1 MEEIYILNGVKLD
14 IPVIPINRGFLYAD
28 GFFESMLYR
37 NGQIELWDL
46 HVQRLT
52 NNCKTL
58 YMQTPDTDAIYDS
71 AIKHMPADYADKH
84 IRIRLTIYRKGAGFY
99 KPENNEVEW
108 LLHLMEVVPAQTN
121 ICKLSIEKNLRKN
134 ITPFSNLKS
143 LNAQL
148 FVIITNNP
156 DHKNAD
162 EILLMNENDHVC
174 ETTSSNIFWQKGGIY
189 YTPSLATGCIGGV
202 MREHLINKFKA
213 EDKPIIECAEPLE
226 TILNADKVFVSN
238 AVRGIREVKFMIE

>member
-46 HVQRLT
+46 HVQRLK
-52 NNCKTL
+52 NNCTTL
-58 YMQTPDTDAIYDS
+58 YMLPPDTDAIYNS
-71 AIKHMPADYADKH
+71 VMQNIPADCTDKH
-84 IRIRLTIYRKGAGFY
+84 IRIRLTIYRKGVGFY
-99 KPENNEVEW
+99 KPENNEAEW
-108 LLHLMEVVPAQTN
+108 LLHLMEIIPSATN
-121 ICKLSIEKNLRKN
+121 ISKLSIEKNLKKN

-156 DHKNAD
+156 EHTNAD
-162 EILLMNENDHVC
+162 EILLLNENGHVC
-174 ETTSSNIFWQKGGIY
+174 ETTSSNIFWQKGDTY
-189 YTPSLATGCIGGV
+189 YTPSLQTGCICGV
-202 MREHLINKFKA
+202 MRQHLINTFTQ
-213 EDKPIIECAEPLE
+213 EGTTIIECAEPLE

-238 AVRGIREVKFMIE
+238 AVRGMREVVWI

>member
-1 MEEIYILNGVKLD
+1 MEEIYILDGVKLD

-37 NGQIELWDL
+37 NGQIELWNL

-58 YMQTPDTDAIYDS
+58 YMQAPDVDAIYDS
-71 AIKHMPADYADKH
+71 AIKHIPTDCTDKH

-99 KPENNEVEW
+99 KPENNEAEW
-108 LLHLMEVVPAQTN
+108 LLHLMKVIPAQIN

-134 ITPFSNLKS
+134 ITHFSNLKS

-156 DHKNAD
+156 EHTNAD
-162 EILLMNENDHVC
+162 EILLLNENGHVC
-174 ETTSSNIFWQKGGIY
+174 ETTSSNIFWQKNDIY
-189 YTPSLATGCIGGV
+189 YTPSLQTGCIGGV
-202 MREHLINKFKA
+202 MRQHLINKFK
-213 EDKPIIECAEPLE
+213 EEGISIIECAEPLE
-226 TILNADKVFVSN
+226 TILDADKVFVSN
-238 AVRGIREVKFMIE
+238 AVRGFREVKWI

>member
-1 MEEIYILNGVKLD
+1 MDEIYILNGVKLD

-46 HVQRLT
+46 HTQRLT

-58 YMQTPDTDAIYDS
+58 YMQAPDTDAIYNS
-71 AIKHMPADYADKH
+71 VMQNISEVNSEKN

-99 KPENNEVEW
+99 KPENNEAEW
-108 LLHLMEVVPAQTN
+108 LLHLAEFIPAQTN
-121 ICKLSIEKNLRKN
+121 ICKLSIEKNLKKN

-156 DHKNAD
+156 EHTNAD
-162 EILLMNENDHVC
+162 EILLLNENGHVC
-174 ETTSSNIFWQKGGIY
+174 ESTSSNIFWKKGDTY
-189 YTPSLATGCIGGV
+189 YTPSLETGCIGGV
-202 MREHLINKFKA
+202 MRQHLINKFK
-213 EDKPIIECAEPLE
+213 EEGTPIIECNEPLQ
-226 TILNADKVFVSN
+226 TILAADKVFVSN
-238 AVRGIREVKFMIE
+238 AVKGMREVEWI